1 MLLQTGIGVMLGYV
15 TLLLAC
21 QLAGE
26 VIAKSLALP
35 IPGPVIGMVLLLV
48 GLLIKGDVP
57 DALERT
63 ARAFLDN
70 LSLLFVPAGVGVML
84 HLALVEREWLPITA
98 SLIGSC
104 VITIAVTALLLRLL
118 ARLGDTAEREG
129 TDD

>member
-1 MLLQTGIGVMLGYV
+1 MLLQKGIGVMLGYV

-129 TDD
+129 NDD

>member
-1 MLLQTGIGVMLGYV
+1 MLLQKGIGVMLGYV

>member
-1 MLLQTGIGVMLGYV
+1 MLGYV

-35 IPGPVIGMVLLLV
+35 IPGPVIGMVLLLI

-57 DALERT
+57 DALEST

-118 ARLGDTAEREG
+118 ARLDDRAEAEQ